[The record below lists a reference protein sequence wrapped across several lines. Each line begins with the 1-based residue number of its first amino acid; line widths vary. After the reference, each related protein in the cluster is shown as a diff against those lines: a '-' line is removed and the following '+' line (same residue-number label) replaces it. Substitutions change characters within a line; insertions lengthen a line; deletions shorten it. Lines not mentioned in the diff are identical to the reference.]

1 MRIFYAVQATGNGH
15 ISRAMELMPHL
26 EQYGKVDVFLSGSN
40 STLRAELPV
49 AFKDE
54 GVSLYYTKNGRLNF
68 LKTATHINPFK
79 VRKTAASL
87 PLHNYDLI
95 INDFEA
101 VTSWACKM
109 KKLPSVHFGHQASFR
124 SPKVPRPKFRDPIGE
139 LVLRHYAEGSCTVG
153 LHFQAYDSFIL
164 PPVIKK
170 QIWEAEPSKKGHI
183 TVYLPS
189 FADEALE
196 AIFADIKEVPF
207 HIFSRQI
214 KKKAQ
219 KQHLTFLPVDNA
231 AFNESLMTSDGII
244 TNAGFETP
252 AEAIYLKK
260 KVLTVP
266 IQGQYEQFCNAAAL
280 QKMGYTNLPKIDK
293 NFAEHVKHWLS
304 ESESAHTSPPF
315 LPTSQIVEKM
325 MGIATKEALI
335 ARSRR

>member
-26 EQYGKVDVFLSGSN
+26 QKYGSVDVFLSGSN
-40 STLRAELPV
+40 STLRADLPV
-49 AFKDE
+49 TYKNE

-68 LKTATHINPFK
+68 LKTALNINPLK

-87 PLHNYDLI
+87 PLQEYDLI

-124 SPKVPRPKFRDPIGE
+124 SRKTPRPKFKDPVGE
-139 LVLRHYAEGSCTVG
+139 LVLKYYAQGSCTVG
-153 LHFQAYDSFIL
+153 LHFQPYDKFIL
-164 PPVIKK
+164 PPVVKTD
-170 QIWEAEPSKKGHI
+170 IWLAEPTDNGHI

-196 AIFADIKEVPF
+196 AIFMEIKDVPF
-207 HIFSRQI
+207 QIFSRQ
-214 KKKAQ
+214 KKHVEH
-219 KQHLTFLPVDNA
+219 KQHLTFLPVDKAGFNNSLINA
-231 AFNESLMTSDGII
+231 HGII

-252 AEAIYLKK
+252 AEAIYLNK

-280 QKMGYTNLPKIDK
+280 EKMGFDNLPKVDK
-293 NFAEHVKHWLS
+293 NFATQVNAWLNKPAVS
-304 ESESAHTSPPF
+304 DSDRYF
-315 LPTSQIVEKM
+315 LPTSEIVDKM
-325 MGIATKEALI
+325 MQIAKKEALI
-335 ARSRR
+335 SQSDQ